1 MLIDYMLLV
10 AIPVTAVL
18 LGRLGGTGS
27 DTGFQE
33 TINNTGWVIAILL
46 VIANMFILPGVS
58 GQSIGKMITGI
69 RIVSID
75 GTPASPKAILL
86 RNGVGY
92 LITLL
97 TGGLGFLISLFGAN
111 GRALQDYVG
120 GTIVVYGRR
129 RVLR

>member
-10 AIPVTAVL
+10 AVPVTAVL
-18 LGRLGGTGS
+18 LGKLGGTGS
-27 DTGFQE
+27 DTSFQD
-33 TINNTGWVIAILL
+33 TINNIGWVIAILL

-69 RIVSID
+69 RIVSVD
-75 GTPASPKAILL
+75 GTPASPRAVLL
-86 RNGVGY
+86 RNSAGY
-92 LITLL
+92 LFTLL
-97 TGGLGFLISLFGAN
+97 TGGLGFLISLFGTS
-111 GRALQDYVG
+111 GRALHDYVG